1 MLSDRRE
8 RELLVIPVLK
18 DIEAYEVSDGMKG
31 TKLRC
36 TAYIAEEE
44 DIGSDCFHFQVLSPE
59 YMASYLHE
67 NQNMFNGRAT
77 FISEK
82 FDLEM
87 IKVEIIN
94 ILKVC
99 IRPTWEEVALAIN
112 RFLRWEYDNI
122 KFLSEREIL
131 SEINQNK

>member
-1 MLSDRRE
+1 M
-8 RELLVIPVLK
+8 VIPVLK
-18 DIEAYEVSDGMKG
+18 DIEVFEVSDGLKG
-31 TKLRC
+31 TKFRC

-59 YMASYLHE
+59 YVVSHLSK
-67 NQNMFNGRAT
+67 NKNVFNGRAT

-87 IKVEIIN
+87 MKVEIIN
-94 ILKVC
+94 ILKDC

-122 KFLSEREIL
+122 KFLSESEII